1 MGLVRKGFRGRVPG
15 PERYNVHVGEW
26 TQEHVLCAYRV
37 AALSNGGSGLHALL
51 ALEGNP
57 C

>member
-1 MGLVRKGFRGRVPG
+1 MRTR
-15 PERYNVHVGEW
+15 GEW
-26 TQEHVLCAYRV
+26 TQEHVLFAHRV